1 MIEGDKI
8 IKRVDG
14 RNSGGK
20 VFDRPHDV
28 EFDESSGRVIAADSG
43 NNRLMIYD
51 RDLNFI
57 T

>member
-1 MIEGDKI
+1 M
-8 IKRVDG
+8 DG